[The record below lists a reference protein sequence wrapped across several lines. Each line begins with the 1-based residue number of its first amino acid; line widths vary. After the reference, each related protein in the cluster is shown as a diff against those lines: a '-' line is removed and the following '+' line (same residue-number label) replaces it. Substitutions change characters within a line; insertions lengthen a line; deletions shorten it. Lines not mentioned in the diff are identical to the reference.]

1 MKSRK
6 TPDEEAEHLAESLEQ
21 ALRYLQG
28 DPSGVT
34 VHRFTI
40 KVPDVARLRSDLGL
54 TQDELAVR
62 IGVPVATLRNW
73 EQKRRHPTGPA
84 RVLLNILEREPKTIM
99 AMIAAV
105 EQTEAV
111 E

>member
-28 DPSGVT
+28 DPSDVT
-34 VHRFTI
+34 IHRFKI
-40 KVPDVARLRSDLGL
+40 RVPDVPKLRTALGL
-54 TQDELAVR
+54 TQDELADR

-84 RVLLNILEREPKTIM
+84 RVLLNILEREPATIM

-105 EQTEAV
+105 EQPEAA